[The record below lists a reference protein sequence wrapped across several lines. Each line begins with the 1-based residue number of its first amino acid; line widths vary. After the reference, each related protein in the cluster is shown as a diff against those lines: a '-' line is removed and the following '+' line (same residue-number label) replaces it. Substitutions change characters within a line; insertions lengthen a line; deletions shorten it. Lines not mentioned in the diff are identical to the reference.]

1 MSAGWLRVDKSAGGG
16 PRLFRKVES
25 VVDDVQESLRQVEQG
40 LTLSE
45 NDLKEFKK
53 RKLVSSV

>member
-1 MSAGWLRVDKSAGGG
+1 MSAGWLMVDKSAGGG

-25 VVDDVQESLRQVEQG
+25 VVDDVQESLRQVEKG

>member
-1 MSAGWLRVDKSAGGG
+1 MAEGG
-16 PRLFRKVES
+16 PRLFRKVDS
-25 VVDDVQESLRQVEQG
+25 VVDEVQEALRQVEQG

-45 NDLKEFKK
+45 SDLKEFKK